1 MEVLHPAAAED
12 GRRALP
18 RRSISPKMSPTCE
31 NLSGS
36 DDDITAIETGRRES
50 RGGSAKTVPFPGAA
64 AGTRKS
70 TGAARLARQRSR
82 TGFSPFPRFA
92 FFEVGKTW
100 DFFCLGRSAGLR
112 AGMNFRHEPKCAE
125 THAKIPV
132 GREGRGR
139 LRSARGKSREA
150 VNFVL
155 WADVMTHFGQYFGLY
170 FSTDALFTACK

>member
-70 TGAARLARQRSR
+70 TGAARLARQRPR

-92 FFEVGKTW
+92 FFEVWKTW
-100 DFFCLGRSAGLR
+100 DFFVWVDRRVCVRVRISDTNQSVPKRTRKYQLAVRDGADCDPHEGNRGGR
-112 AGMNFRHEPKCAE
+112 
-125 THAKIPV
+125 
-132 GREGRGR
+132 
-139 LRSARGKSREA
+139 
-150 VNFVL
+150 
-155 WADVMTHFGQYFGLY
+155 
-170 FSTDALFTACK
+170 